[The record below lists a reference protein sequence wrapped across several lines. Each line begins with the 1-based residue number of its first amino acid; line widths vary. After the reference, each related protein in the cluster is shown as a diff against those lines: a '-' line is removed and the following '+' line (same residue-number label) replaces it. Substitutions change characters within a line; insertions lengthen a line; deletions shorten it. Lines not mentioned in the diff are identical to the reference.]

1 MFGAAYGKM
10 TGKGSA
16 DMADYMANY
25 EYHKIYC
32 DHDIA
37 MRAAFNGDTEKFKES
52 AKKIIGDRWYKETFA
67 YFHEG
72 DIMQVIFFQIFA
84 VRSDIEG
91 MKAFAEV
98 YKKFSDGSKPESRSR
113 TCLIADMI
121 AACISGND
129 SIIEQTARD
138 CGENLADIVIY
149 FLMLSKKYD
158 IMCRLIPEIDKN
170 NPCRKISPDFSVFDS
185 QRYID
190 IIISAALHRD
200 KEALKAFFDA
210 GCRPNVNYY
219 CMLCPYL
226 DTMDYLADTYYE
238 YLGYDR
244 TPPFKELFGGD
255 DDGDMLMMMYGIL
268 NCNDIDVFDRYAK
281 EISPIEKIPDERLF
295 LLKSGIKGENGA
307 AFRRIISDELTILF
321 RSWGTLDDIFAFAE
335 TFDGNVKTDLSRAV
349 EIDAYHTVTVAELI
363 KLLNMSIKPER
374 TDKLSDFVL
383 FLLRQ
388 NSRPLTLK
396 MISKGLICAENF
408 DASVLFASENKLL
421 NALNALNNSK
431 LSRGQG

>member
-1 MFGAAYGKM
+1 MFLIAYGKM

-32 DHDIA
+32 EHDKA
-37 MRAAFNGDTEKFKES
+37 MRAAFSGDTEKFIEA
-52 AKKIIGDRWYKETFA
+52 AKKLTEDRLNRETFA
-67 YFHEG
+67 YHREG

-98 YKKFSDGSKPESRSR
+98 YQRFSDGGNPQSSST

-121 AACISGND
+121 AACICGND
-129 SIIEQTARD
+129 SIIEQAARD
-138 CGENLADIVIY
+138 CGEHLTDVVIY

-158 IMCRLIPEIDKN
+158 LMRKLIPEFNKN
-170 NPCRKISPDFSVFDS
+170 NPCRRISSDFSIFDS

-190 IIISAALHRD
+190 IVISAAIHRD
-200 KEALKAFFDA
+200 KEALTAFFDA
-210 GCRPNVNYY
+210 GCRPNANYY

-226 DTMDYLADTYYE
+226 DAMDFLADTYYE

-244 TPPFKELFGGD
+244 PSFKELFGGD
-255 DDGDMLMMMYGIL
+255 DDSDIMFMMYGIL
-268 NCNDIDVFDRYAK
+268 NCNGVDVFDRYAK
-281 EISPIEKIPDERLF
+281 EISLIKRISDDRLF

-307 AFRRIISDELTILF
+307 AFRRIISDELTIVF
-321 RSWGTLDDIFAFAE
+321 KSWGMTDDIFAFAE
-335 TFDGNVKTDLSRAV
+335 TFDGNVKLDISQAG
-349 EIDAYHTVTVAELI
+349 EIDSFHTVTIAELI
-363 KLLNMSIKPER
+363 KLLNMSIKPNK

-383 FLLRQ
+383 FLLKQ

-408 DASVLFASENKLL
+408 NAAVWFASENKLF
-421 NALNALNNSK
+421 NALNTLAASR